1 MPNTTQTAA
10 GGRRFTPSSLHAQ
23 YQQTLRNFRSDPES
37 WQRFLDT
44 SARMYKYD
52 FESQVLIYN
61 QRRMQQPAPICL
73 SGMSGRTGVSIA
85 AHRVSAWY
93 RERRTDAKAC
103 AICSI

>member
-52 FESQVLIYN
+52 F
-61 QRRMQQPAPICL
+61 
-73 SGMSGRTGVSIA
+73 
-85 AHRVSAWY
+85 
-93 RERRTDAKAC
+93 
-103 AICSI
+103 

>member
-61 QRRMQQPAPICL
+61 QRPNATACADRPFWK
-73 SGMSGRTGVSIA
+73 SGRTGVSIA
-85 AHRVSAWY
+85 AHKVSAWY